1 MNILLDFIPL
11 QYAGGV
17 GGAASFTKVVSD
29 NVIKNKKQ
37 DNIYA
42 IFDSRLSVGKQYN
55 YKEYSKENNIILL
68 DRAHNKIG
76 SLIDKY
82 QINTWFIS
90 IAQFYEDTD
99 LSDIN
104 CKIIMFIHDIFDV
117 ERNDNKIDL
126 MLLAREDISVAEK
139 TKRIISLISGRWKHR
154 AKKKYNNILKLYTAK
169 NTISY
174 TVSEYSREAI
184 YYYFNI
190 QKNIRICYSPRKEVY
205 MEDSICNNTLKSLIE
220 SHTPYLLFLG
230 GKREYK
236 NINVLLKILPNLIRD
251 FPQLKLL
258 TLNYKNSNNGYH
270 INIDF
275 LSDSDLEY
283 AYKNAS
289 ALIFASFFEGFGY
302 PPIEAMKYKTPII
315 ASNVT
320 SIPEILKDSVFYFSP
335 FYPVDLYKSIKYAL
349 NSKDVLIKKME
360 NRLVEIKKQQEKDL
374 NLLINEI
381 YSK

>member
-139 TKRIISLISGRWKHR
+139 TKRIVSLISGRWKHR

-190 QKNIRICYSPRKEVY
+190 QKNIRICYSPGKEVY

>member
-17 GGAASFTKVVSD
+17 GGAASFTKVISD
-29 NVIKNKKQ
+29 HVIKHKKQ

-42 IFDSRLSVGKQYN
+42 IFDSRLPVGKQYN
-55 YKEYSKENNIILL
+55 YKEYSIENNIILL

-76 SLIDKY
+76 VLIDKY
-82 QINTWFIS
+82 QIDTWFIS
-90 IAQFYEDTD
+90 IGQFYEETD
-99 LSDIN
+99 LSNIN
-104 CKIIMFIHDIFDV
+104 CKVIMFIHDIFDV

-126 MLLAREDISVAEK
+126 MLIDRKDISIIEK
-139 TKRIISLISGRWKHR
+139 AKRFISLISKRWERR
-154 AKKKYNNILKLYTAK
+154 AKKKYNNILKLYTAP
-169 NTISY
+169 NTIPY

-184 YYYFNI
+184 SYYFNI
-190 QKNIRICYSPRKEVY
+190 QKNIRICYSPEKEVH
-205 MEDSICNNTLKSLIE
+205 MEDSICNNTLKSLVD

-236 NINVLLKILPNLIRD
+236 NINILLKILPKITSD
-251 FPQLKLL
+251 FPRLKLL
-258 TLNYKNSNNGYH
+258 TLNYKNSNNSHH

-289 ALIFASFFEGFGY
+289 ALVFSSFFEGFGY
-302 PPIEAMKYKTPII
+302 PPIEALKHKTPTI

-320 SIPEILKDSVFYFSP
+320 SIPDVLKDSAFYFSP
-335 FYPVDLYKSIKYAL
+335 FYPVDLYKSIKKTL
-349 NSKDVLIKKME
+349 NSKDLLINKME
-360 NRLVEIKKQQEKDL
+360 NRLIEIKKQQKKDL
-374 NLLINEI
+374 DLLINEI
-381 YSK
+381 YRK